1 MVRRLDFGRATRY
14 RYPIELKEVLREIA
28 IGVVVPFDFELD
40 WEYWKYQP
48 EGVSLYF
55 TRTPYLRKPVG
66 VTLAKEVGKTTVVAN
81 ATRALSSLNPAVTL
95 YACSSGSFI
104 RGMAGEEQLRLAM
117 LNAGAR
123 QAVTTSGAMIDALRA
138 GGAQRISVVTP
149 YTRSLTLS
157 LVDFLEEAG
166 FNVVSAQYLG
176 LAHGIGSVSQRTIG
190 SLAKSASSPEA
201 DAVFVS
207 CTALGTY
214 GVLAQLEREV
224 SHPVFTSNQVSF
236 WAALKAAGAL
246 RIKKGQDGKPWVM
259 GGGRPMARS
268 TRLLLDA
275 AKLERTRGAA

>member
-1 MVRRLDFGRATRY
+1 MVRRLDFGRTTRY
-14 RYPIELKEVLREIA
+14 RYPIELKEVAREIA
-28 IGVVVPFDFELD
+28 IGVIVPFDFELD
-40 WEYWKYQP
+40 WEYWKYPP

-66 VTLAKEVGKTTVVAN
+66 IGLARDVGKTTVLAN

-104 RGMAGEEQLRLAM
+104 RGLAGEAQQRQAM
-117 LNAGAR
+117 MDAGAR

-138 GGAQRISVVTP
+138 CGAERIAVATP

-157 LVDFLEEAG
+157 VVDFLEEAG
-166 FNVVSAQYLG
+166 FDVVSAQYLG
-176 LAHGIGSVSQRTIG
+176 LSTGIGTVSQRTIA
-190 SLAKSASSPEA
+190 SLVKNASSPEA

-207 CTALGTY
+207 CTALGTF
-214 GVLAQLEREV
+214 GIVAGLEKEV
-224 SHPVFTSNQVSF
+224 KRPVFTSNQVSF

-246 RIKKGQDGKPWVM
+246 RMKRGQDGTPWLM
-259 GGGRPMARS
+259 GGGRPIARS